1 MSNLPGLPP
10 RERLVQLV
18 RSLGKH
24 LPAQLAPLI
33 AAKRFTDGTSAL
45 ARLADDAHLS
55 AALALLA
62 DSEAAWLAERIEAR
76 WRAVAEPVL
85 DPIAAIV
92 APPELW
98 IGREPIRVPL
108 AVAVVGAEPDWE
120 VVWDNAT
127 STTAGHAVAI
137 AEPDAHVL
145 AVRVH
150 VRARTAIGRMSLSAA
165 ARIALRRPTVTVRED
180 RRRIVVA
187 DQHGAPGIGVS
198 LTIGDAPYVTGPGGL
213 VELGQPASP
222 GATMRVQGIP
232 AGRIPEKT

>member
-1 MSNLPGLPP
+1 VSETPELPP

-24 LPAQLAPLI
+24 LPAQLSPLFG
-33 AAKRFTDGTSAL
+33 AKRFAEGASAL
-45 ARLADDAHLS
+45 ARLADDAHLT
-55 AALALLA
+55 AAVASLA
-62 DSEAAWLAERIEAR
+62 DGEAAWLADRIEAR
-76 WRAVAEPVL
+76 WRAVADPIL

-127 STTAGHAVAI
+127 STTAGHAVAT
-137 AEPDAHVL
+137 AEPDANVL

-150 VRARTAIGRMSLSAA
+150 VRARTAAGRVSLSAA
-165 ARIALRRPTVTVRED
+165 ARIALRRPAVTVRED
-180 RRRIVVA
+180 RRRVVVA
-187 DQHGAPGIGVS
+187 DQHGNPAAGVT
-198 LTIGDAPYVTGPGGL
+198 LTIGDATYLAGPGGL
-213 VELGQPASP
+213 VELAQPAAP

-232 AGRIPEKT
+232 AGRIPT